1 MLRLENYNV
10 GEFSLV
16 KSLAGVLCVVDEQL
30 AGGEVV
36 TINLFKA
43 LHFLDKFVCSV

>member
-1 MLRLENYNV
+1 MLSSKNYNG

-16 KSLAGVLCVVDEQL
+16 KSLAGVFGVVDEQL

-43 LHFLDKFVCSV
+43 FHFLDKFVCSV